1 MMQREQNKHKEAE
14 GRKQEEEKENLRKC
28 KATSTQP
35 IWFFEK
41 INIIDKPQERLTK
54 KKERFQINKK

>member
-14 GRKQEEEKENLRKC
+14 GRKQEEKENLRKC

-41 INIIDKPQERLTK
+41 INKIDKPLQG
-54 KKERFQINKK
+54 